1 MQQNMFSMAQIS
13 FVFIL
18 VLGSFSSTIMAKP
31 NNRLYYLF
39 NDDNSAFRLSPY
51 YRSYDSSVIVPA
63 SDSSASA
70 SQTVDTDK
78 RTPMKK
84 NYDRNCFF
92 SPVQCMLSYNTK
104 THHDAYYGRK

>member
-1 MQQNMFSMAQIS
+1 MSSAQPSNRIYY
-13 FVFIL
+13 F
-18 VLGSFSSTIMAKP
+18 LGDEA
-31 NNRLYYLF
+31 
-39 NDDNSAFRLSPY
+39 AFRMSPY
-51 YRSYDSSVIVPA
+51 YRNYASDLVIPSSVNNEPP
-63 SDSSASA
+63 
-70 SQTVDTDK
+70 QQDTDK